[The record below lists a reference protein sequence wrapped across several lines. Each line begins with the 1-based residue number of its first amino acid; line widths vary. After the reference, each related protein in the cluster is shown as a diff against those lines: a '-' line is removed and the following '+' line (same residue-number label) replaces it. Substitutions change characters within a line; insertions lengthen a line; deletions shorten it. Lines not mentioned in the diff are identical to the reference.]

1 MSRQTFVKSQDG
13 LYRSK
18 GFVSTED
25 LIDFAAEIL
34 YQELSHRTLLA
45 DPVDAANYLRLKLA
59 LEENEHFAALF
70 LDSQNRLIAFKRLF
84 SGTIDSTIVHPR
96 VVVQT
101 ALSLNAAAVILAHN
115 HPSNDCEPSVSDKK
129 ITRRLI
135 DALALVDIRVL
146 DHFIVSRSGWTSL
159 VQRGLL

>member
-18 GFVSTED
+18 GFVSPEE

-34 YQELSHRTLLA
+34 YEELSQRTLLA
-45 DPVDAANYLRLKLA
+45 DPADAANYLRLKLA

-84 SGTIDSTIVHPR
+84 SGTIDNTIVHPR

>member
-1 MSRQTFVKSQDG
+1 MSRHAFVKSKQG
-13 LYRSK
+13 LYRSN
-18 GFVSTED
+18 GYISSED
-25 LIDFAAEIL
+25 LIGYASEIL
-34 YQELSHRTLLA
+34 YQDLSQRPLLV
-45 DPVDAANYLRLKLA
+45 DPQDAANYIRLKLA
-59 LEENEHFAALF
+59 LEENEQFAALF
-70 LDSQNRLIAFKRLF
+70 LDSQHRLITFQRLF
-84 SGTIDSTIVHPR
+84 SGTIDRTIVHPR

-115 HPSNDCEPSVSDKK
+115 HPSNDCEPSISDKK

>member
-1 MSRQTFVKSQDG
+1 MSRHVFVKSQDG

-25 LIDFAAEIL
+25 LIGFAAEVL
-34 YQELSHRTLLA
+34 YQELSQRTLLA

-59 LEENEHFAALF
+59 LEENEQFAALF
-70 LDSQNRLIAFKRLF
+70 LDSQNRIIAFKQLF
-84 SGTIDSTIVHPR
+84 SGTIDCTIVHPR

-115 HPSNDCEPSVSDKK
+115 HPSNDCEPSVADKK